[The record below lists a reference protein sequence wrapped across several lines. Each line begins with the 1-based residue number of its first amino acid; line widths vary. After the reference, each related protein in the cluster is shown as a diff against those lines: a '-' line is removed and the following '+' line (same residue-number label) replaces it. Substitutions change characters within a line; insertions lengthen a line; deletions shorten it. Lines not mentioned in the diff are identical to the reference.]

1 MRNEIGFMEDNLEVI
16 TGQQLHLEVPE
27 QGVFDY
33 EAAKVFAVSG
43 VSYILCLR
51 LSQEREAYLLKA
63 DDLGDG
69 WWNII
74 DIEDDSEWERAS
86 QASGYQAFTDV
97 LHR

>member
-1 MRNEIGFMEDNLEVI
+1 MRNEIGFMEDKLEVI

-27 QGVFDY
+27 QGVYDY
-33 EAAKVFAVSG
+33 EAAKVFAAAG

-51 LSQEREAYLLKA
+51 LSPGREAYLLKA
-63 DDLGDG
+63 DDLGEG

-74 DIEDDSEWERAS
+74 DIEDDSEWERAR
-86 QASGYQAFTDV
+86 QASGYQDFTGV

>member
-1 MRNEIGFMEDNLEVI
+1 M
-16 TGQQLHLEVPE
+16 
-27 QGVFDY
+27 
-33 EAAKVFAVSG
+33 FAVSG

-51 LSQEREAYLLKA
+51 LSEAREAYLLKA
-63 DDLGDG
+63 DDLGEG

-74 DIEDDSEWERAS
+74 DIEDDSEWESAR

>member
-16 TGQQLHLEVPE
+16 IGQQLHLEVPD
-27 QGVFDY
+27 QGVYDY
-33 EAAKVFAVSG
+33 EAVRVFVANET
-43 VSYILCLR
+43 SYILCLR
-51 LSQEREAYLLKA
+51 LSENREAYLLKA

-74 DIEDDSEWERAS
+74 DIIDDGEWGTARHAS
-86 QASGYQAFTDV
+86 DYTAITDV